1 MGRAFL
7 PVLTAAHLY
16 STFLQ
21 RLYYIYQ
28 SVLDQEIITHEIYY
42 LHFIK
47 LCKQDSPNFIKTAI
61 VPDGTYLT
69 TFSNI
74 IGRQ

>member
-1 MGRAFL
+1 MLLHPSSRSSLFYFL
-7 PVLTAAHLY
+7 VECI
-16 STFLQ
+16 
-21 RLYYIYQ
+21 IYQ

-69 TFSNI
+69 SFNYT
-74 IGRQ
+74 IGCP